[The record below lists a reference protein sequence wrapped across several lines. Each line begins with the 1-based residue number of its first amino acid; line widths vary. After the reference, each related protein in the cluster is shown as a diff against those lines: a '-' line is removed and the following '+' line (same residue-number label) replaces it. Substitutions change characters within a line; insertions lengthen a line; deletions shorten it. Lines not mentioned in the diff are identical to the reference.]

1 MIRIA
6 GKNLLPKKK
15 LKFALSPIVGIGKNN
30 VNILLKQ
37 VYEEVLNDSELSKDF
52 SSYEDFLS
60 KDLGDLKEE
69 VLVLIRKKIDKDFL
83 VEEDLVRQVR
93 TNIGRI
99 VDLGTLRGLRHKA
112 GMAVRGQRTRRNMQ
126 TRRKLKR

>member
-30 VNILLKQ
+30 VNILLKE

-52 SSYEDFLS
+52 SSYQDFVS

-69 VLVLIRKKIDKDFL
+69 VLVLIRKKID
-83 VEEDLVRQVR
+83 
-93 TNIGRI
+93 
-99 VDLGTLRGLRHKA
+99 
-112 GMAVRGQRTRRNMQ
+112 M
-126 TRRKLKR
+126 

>member
-30 VNILLKQ
+30 VNILLKE

-52 SSYEDFLS
+52 SSYQDFVS

>member
-15 LKFALSPIVGIGKNN
+15 LKFALSPIVGIGKIN
-30 VNILLKQ
+30 VNILLKE

-52 SSYEDFLS
+52 SSYQDFVS